1 MISCTHMEVPLS
13 DYADG
18 IADARTRRIV
28 EQHVQLCAQCRRK
41 LVAAQ
46 QIAQQLRRLPL
57 LPTGVSSRVAR
68 QRRRIEQAM
77 LQERHGLEQYP
88 FYVAAVL
95 AALIVTLALL
105 LIFYLGV

>member
-1 MISCTHMEVPLS
+1 MISCTDMELLLS

-28 EQHVQLCAQCRRK
+28 EQHVQLCARCRRR

-57 LPTGVSSRVAR
+57 MPTGLSSRVAR
-68 QRRRIEQAM
+68 QRRHVEQALM
-77 LQERHGLEQYP
+77 QERRGLEQYP
-88 FYVAAVL
+88 FYVSAIL
-95 AALIVTLALL
+95 AAILVTLALL
-105 LIFYLGV
+105 AIFYFGV